1 MAVSD
6 YLKGTGSANDPYVIH
21 TKQAAK
27 EWFQNGM
34 KSGNYAVLVTDIDM
48 SEYSALAWSGNA
60 NGNLE
65 GNGHRIKNLRISGS
79 SGSIYFFGWMS
90 RIEFDNTEL
99 AFGNTFILGYGGA
112 RKCSDILITNLSGRS
127 DPAFITPSHVG
138 PYGFLERVVNNSK
151 CPLSNSQKFEGI
163 VDVFSMQGAA
173 TSQALSGAAVVLSGA
188 DRYDPSKMPGLVAS
202 ENWLLDGASIPRLK
216 TWPSGKL
223 TQAYVVKGT
232 TKVGGN
238 PRSRQVSVNSAQDL
252 REVVSASSASD
263 GTFNLNCGFYSDSV
277 MVAAY
282 ERYGFT
288 PVVNKVYALGDIIHP
303 VTPNGFR
310 YLCTKAGNS
319 GATLPPEPWSTST
332 ALTIGAAIFTP
343 DPVYQ
348 PQLHGPIKPVLVD
361 LITGQ
366 PV

>member
-1 MAVSD
+1 MAVTD
-6 YLKGTGSANDPYVIH
+6 YLKGSGTASDPFIIH
-21 TKQAAK
+21 NKIAAK
-27 EWFQNGM
+27 EWFQTGIKGGNHAVFVTDVDMMEYG
-34 KSGNYAVLVTDIDM
+34 KIPLSGNVFGTFDGY
-48 SEYSALAWSGNA
+48 
-60 NGNLE
+60 
-65 GNGHRIKNLRISGS
+65 GHRIKNLQISQNNGEVF
-79 SGSIYFFGWMS
+79 FFGRMS
-90 RIEFDNTEL
+90 RVEFDNTDV
-99 AFGNTFILGYGGA
+99 AFGNRFILGYSGE
-112 RKCSDILITNLSGRS
+112 RKANDILITNLSGRS
-127 DPAFITPSHVG
+127 DGAFITPSHVG
-138 PYGFLERVVNNSK
+138 PFGFLERVVNNSR
-151 CPLSNSQKFEGI
+151 CPLSNNQKFESI
-163 VDVFSMQGAA
+163 IDVFSMQGSA
-173 TSQALSGAAVVLSGA
+173 TSQALSGSAVMLSGT

-216 TWPSGKL
+216 TWHSGQL
-223 TQAYVVKGT
+223 TQAYVVKGQ

-238 PRSRQVSVNSAQDL
+238 PRSRLVSVNSVQDL
-252 REVVSASSASD
+252 REVVSASSETD
-263 GTFNLNCGFYSDSV
+263 GSFNLNCGFYSDSV
-277 MVAAY
+277 MVSVY

-319 GATLPPEPWSTST
+319 GATLPPEPWSTSS